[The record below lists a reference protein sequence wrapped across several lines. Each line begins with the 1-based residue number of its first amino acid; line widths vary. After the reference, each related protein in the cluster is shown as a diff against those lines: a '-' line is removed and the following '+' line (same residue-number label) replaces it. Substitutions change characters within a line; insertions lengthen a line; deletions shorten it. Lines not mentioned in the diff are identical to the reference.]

1 MTDIIPL
8 EIIPTYTFPIR
19 SGDGNKFMARPITQW
34 RKQLNS
40 SSIYSQ
46 KRMSVGMPMD
56 LPGSTVIV
64 KSNDILCQNCNGS
77 NKLITEIKKDSPC
90 KTCNPIKRKTVLID
104 SSSNH
109 ITTENYLHSKC
120 NTYKQHETTIKK
132 GGINY
137 FNENGIPIEPSNSVN
152 GTQNRQ
158 ITDCY
163 NNNCNTTIFKPNNTQ
178 YAQQGGV
185 SSSSRISR
193 LKYNTLNNYG
203 AAFNSASGAVNINSG
218 RYQTEPSPSYY
229 NKFKPQQVTPPR
241 KNGASNYCPSYSIC
255 MYE

>member
-8 EIIPTYTFPIR
+8 EITPSYTFPVR
-19 SGDGNKFMARPITQW
+19 SGDGNKFMARPIAQW
-34 RKQLNS
+34 RKQLKS
-40 SSIYSQ
+40 SMLSQ
-46 KRMSVGMPMD
+46 RRMSMGMPMD

-64 KSNDILCQNCNGS
+64 ESNDILCQNCNGS
-77 NKLITEIKKDSPC
+77 NKIITEIKKDAPC
-90 KTCNPIKRKTVLID
+90 KTCNPIKLKTAFVD

-109 ITTENYLHSKC
+109 ITTENYLHSRC
-120 NTYKQHETTIKK
+120 HTYSQNEKTVKK
-132 GGINY
+132 EGIEY
-137 FNENGIPIEPSNSVN
+137 FNANGIPIEPSNSVN

-158 ITDCY
+158 STDCY
-163 NNNCNTTIFKPNNTQ
+163 NNKCNTTIFKPNNTQ

-229 NKFKPQQVTPPR
+229 NKYKPQQVISPR

-255 MYE
+255 MNE